1 MAVGILRTL
10 VLSSMER
17 HQNPN
22 PDHSPRRKRS
32 RFQQNAKYDNKPY
45 HGKQR
50 QTMVLAPTR
59 ILKRGE
65 VLDERTGVDFNE
77 SEKKV
82 HHQTDHSSKQIRY
95 WNSNFIEFYAGLTA
109 VDSPHPSSV
118 PLPTFLGATSK
129 IKLRLPPDLQMD

>member
-1 MAVGILRTL
+1 
-10 VLSSMER
+10 MER

-22 PDHSPRRKRS
+22 PDRSPRRKRS
-32 RFQQNAKYDNKPY
+32 TRRFQRNAKYDNKAC

-82 HHQTDHSSKQIRY
+82 HHQTDRSSEQIRY
-95 WNSNFIEFYAGLTA
+95 SNSNFSEFFSGLTV